1 MAYKMTK
8 QGTTNEFIC
17 ETANDLTNIPKDQ
30 INFGA
35 AAIIMENAQIY
46 MANSKKE
53 WVPFGAGTSNSSN
66 SSASSPTADQGQADS
81 MVLQE

>member
-46 MANSKKE
+46 MANSKKQ
-53 WVPFGAGTSNSSN
+53 WVPFGVALEEEG
-66 SSASSPTADQGQADS
+66 D
-81 MVLQE
+81 